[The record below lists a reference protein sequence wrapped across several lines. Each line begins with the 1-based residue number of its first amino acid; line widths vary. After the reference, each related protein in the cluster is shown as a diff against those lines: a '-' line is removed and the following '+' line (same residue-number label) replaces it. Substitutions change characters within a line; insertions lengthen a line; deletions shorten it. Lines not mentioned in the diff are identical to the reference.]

1 MTNHQQLY
9 ATLYQIAG
17 AYDLPEKIMDVLSK
31 AQAGEDVSEEDI
43 DALLP
48 CYVVHA
54 EQIGVQDSNGQEI
67 TVGDVIRVT
76 GDEGVVA
83 EFLAYKEGCVYFLK
97 PLSEDFIK
105 AQGDKRLPFY
115 DPEEELDI
123 VQACHDEGWKL
134 EVIDND

>member
-17 AYDLPEKIMDVLSK
+17 AYDLPESVMDVLSK

-48 CYVVHA
+48 CHVVYA
-54 EQIGVQDSNGQEI
+54 EQIGVLDSNGQEVC
-67 TVGDVIRVT
+67 VGDTLRVLHEDISVEFKVYKNRGTYWLESLTEDYITET
-76 GDEGVVA
+76 GD
-83 EFLAYKEGCVYFLK
+83 K
-97 PLSEDFIK
+97 FI
-105 AQGDKRLPFY
+105 PFY
-115 DPEEELDI
+115 DLEEDVNIKEWCDN
-123 VQACHDEGWKL
+123 EGWKL